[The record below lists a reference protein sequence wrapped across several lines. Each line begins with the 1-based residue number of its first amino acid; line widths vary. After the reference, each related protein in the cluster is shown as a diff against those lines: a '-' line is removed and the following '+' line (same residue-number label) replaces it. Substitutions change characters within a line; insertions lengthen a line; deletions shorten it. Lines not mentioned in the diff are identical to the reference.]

1 MLKGLSSWFT
11 PASKWVVIP
20 GMTGQDYGGYYH
32 GWSIP
37 AHLPETS
44 QELATVSRNSETCE
58 RTSEQMGR
66 TLASGKLT

>member
-20 GMTGQDYGGYYH
+20 GMTGQNYGGYYH

-37 AHLPETS
+37 AYLPETS
-44 QELATVSRNSETCE
+44 QEQDCLTQFWNL
-58 RTSEQMGR
+58 RTDLWTNGQNT
-66 TLASGKLT
+66 TLW